1 MKRLKIHYC
10 QARGI
15 YTYQSYKVFQTIFEN
30 KGIPE

>member
-15 YTYQSYKVFQTIFEN
+15 YTYKFYKDLQIILEN